1 MPVDSWEWIPG
12 KSVGPFQLGAEA
24 NAVIDRFA
32 LRKLETAYPN
42 ADSDTYEI
50 PGHESWISTEDDT
63 ISSINCWDR
72 LDYKNADILTLSL
85 DEARALLGPEEE
97 SEPLGETA
105 LMAVYYHSLGLTLW
119 IEDGW
124 IKSATC
130 EECSNADPIFQILP
144 ENLWGKA
151 MQSEKRRAFRNN

>member
-12 KSVGPFQLGAEA
+12 KSVGPFQFGAKA
-24 NAVIDRFA
+24 RAVIARFA
-32 LRKLETAYPN
+32 LRKLEPACPD
-42 ADSDTYEI
+42 ADWDTYEI
-50 PGHESWISTEDDT
+50 PGRESCLSTEDDR
-63 ISSINCWDR
+63 ISSINCWDH
-72 LDYKNADILTLSL
+72 LYYKDSDILTLSR

-97 SEPLGETA
+97 SEPLGETS

-130 EECSNADPIFQILP
+130 EESSDTDLIFRILP
-144 ENLWGKA
+144 PNLWVKA
-151 MQSEKRRAFRNN
+151 MHSEKKRAFRNN